1 MNQLRNEQQ
10 QKLKIK
16 KFQKN
21 ESTGECSSKS
31 TNFDLPKMLEIKFQV
46 RWTVL
51 ITNHQSYYFLIE
63 VYLLL

>member
-46 RWTVL
+46 R
-51 ITNHQSYYFLIE
+51 
-63 VYLLL
+63 